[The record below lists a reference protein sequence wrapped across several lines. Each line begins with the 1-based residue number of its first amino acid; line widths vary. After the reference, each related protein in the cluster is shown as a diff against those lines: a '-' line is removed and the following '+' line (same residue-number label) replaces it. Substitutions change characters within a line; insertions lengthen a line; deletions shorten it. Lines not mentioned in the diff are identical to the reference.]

1 MEIDDTHQSY
11 QDYIIVNTDYETYSV
26 VYKCLEKL
34 PNGDCVESNAFIYS
48 TTSNLSTD
56 KMEFSEGVVST
67 LCINVS
73 TMFDAQ
79 QTNECP
85 VDKSCAIYTIEKKM
99 KQNLDSQKFAGK
111 WFVTRYLPGRTFAE
125 IGWNKAYQLNYA
137 PENKG
142 TDIQVFPRGR
152 TDDAAETCVYSEGQL
167 LPAAGNGKFVYRRII
182 NNTFHLTDVWMMGT
196 DQSYDSYALWY
207 GCQQTDDAGICTY
220 QTSWVLSRNPVASEA
235 QHALIDV
242 KLQELCLNSSHFVTI
257 DNSNPCPD
265 RVPSIGATITSDLS
279 MLLILILA
287 VV

>member
-1 MEIDDTHQSY
+1 ME
-11 QDYIIVNTDYETYSV
+11 
-26 VYKCLEKL
+26 KF
-34 PNGDCVESNAFIYS
+34 PNGDCVESDAWIYS
-48 TTSNLSTD
+48 TTPHLSTD
-56 KMEFSEGVVST
+56 KMAFAGGVVST

-73 TMFDAQ
+73 TMIDVQ
-79 QTNECP
+79 QTNECQA
-85 VDKSCAIYTIEKKM
+85 DKSCAIYTIEKKVM
-99 KQNLDSQKFAGK
+99 QNLDSQKFAGK
-111 WFVTRYLPGRTFAE
+111 WFVTRYLPGRTIAE
-125 IGWNKAYQLNYA
+125 IGCNKAYQLNYV

-142 TDIQVFPRGR
+142 TNIQVSPRGR
-152 TDDAAETCVYSEGQL
+152 KDDAAETCVYSKGQL
-167 LPAAGNGKFVYRRII
+167 LPAAGNGKFVYRCII

-196 DQSYDSYALWY
+196 DQAYDSFALWY

-220 QTSWVLSRNPVASEA
+220 QTSWILSRNPVASEA

-265 RVPSIGATITSDLS
+265 QVPSIGATITSDLS